1 MKITNE
7 HILKL
12 GGENMI
18 FDELDTFNAVQT
30 KIKVIGVGGA
40 GKNAIDHMIGN
51 HVHGVQFYAVNTD
64 AQDLKISRAENKIL
78 IGKTRTHGQGAG
90 AHPEVGREAALESE
104 DDLHE
109 MIGDAEMVFITC
121 GMGGGTGTGAAPV
134 IARIAKEHNCLTIGV
149 CTKPFNFEGP
159 VRMSNAMAGLEEM
172 RQYVDTLIEIPN
184 EKLLQ
189 MVDVHTTV
197 IEAFRLADSILRKGV
212 QGIAEIIALPG
223 LINIDFADV
232 RSVMRN
238 KGTALLG
245 IGAARGENRAIEAAR
260 QAIHSPLLEITLD
273 GATDAVVCFSSDQN
287 LSLVEVSNAIA
298 EIRNFAGTDLNIF
311 YGSTINND
319 LGDELVITLVATGY
333 HMKKEEGGFASVRQ
347 EFADVSNNENMSDV
361 HISLD
366 SDEPIDTSS
375 EQEARRDELF
385 ANPLSEKER
394 KKKEKE
400 EAKRR
405 AQEEK
410 ERRKNPTP
418 PPAQTKTKLPDWL
431 RKK

>member
-1 MKITNE
+1 
-7 HILKL
+7 
-12 GGENMI
+12 MI
-18 FDELDTFNAVQT
+18 FDELDTFDAVQT

-51 HVHGVQFYAVNTD
+51 QVHGVQFYAVNTD
-64 AQDLKISRAENKIL
+64 AQDLKMSRAENKIL

-149 CTKPFNFEGP
+149 CTKPFVFEGP

-189 MVDVHTTV
+189 MVDIHTPV

-223 LINIDFADV
+223 LINIDFADI

-245 IGAARGENRAIEAAR
+245 IGAAKGENRAIEAAR

-287 LSLVEVSNAIA
+287 LSLVEVDSAIA

-319 LGDELVITLVATGY
+319 LKDELVITLVATGY
-333 HMKKEEGGFASVRQ
+333 HMKKEEMGFSSIRQ
-347 EFADVSNNENMSDV
+347 EFADVSNSDTMSDV
-361 HISLD
+361 HISVD
-366 SDEPIDTSS
+366 SDEPIDTSD
-375 EQEARRDELF
+375 EQEARREELF
-385 ANPLSEKER
+385 ANPISNKDR
-394 KKKEKE
+394 KRKEKE

-405 AQEEK
+405 ALEEK
-410 ERRKNPTP
+410 ERKKNPVVQP
-418 PPAQTKTKLPDWL
+418 QPQRSKLPDWL
-431 RKK
+431 KKK

>member
-1 MKITNE
+1 
-7 HILKL
+7 
-12 GGENMI
+12 
-18 FDELDTFNAVQT
+18 
-30 KIKVIGVGGA
+30 
-40 GKNAIDHMIGN
+40 MIGN
-51 HVHGVQFYAVNTD
+51 QVHGVQFYAVNTD
-64 AQDLKISRAENKIL
+64 AQDLKMSRAENKIL

-90 AHPEVGREAALESE
+90 AHPEVGREDALESE

-109 MIGDAEMVFITC
+109 MIGYAEMVFITC

-149 CTKPFNFEGP
+149 CTKPFVFEGP

-189 MVDVHTTV
+189 MVDIHTPV
-197 IEAFRLADSILRKGV
+197 VEAVRFADSILRKGF
-212 QGIAEIIALPG
+212 QGIAEINALPG
-223 LINIDFADV
+223 LINIDFADI

-287 LSLVEVSNAIA
+287 LSLVEVDSAIA

-319 LGDELVITLVATGY
+319 LKDELVITLVATGY

-347 EFADVSNNENMSDV
+347 EFADVSNSENMNYI
-361 HISLD
+361 HISVD
-366 SDEPIDTSS
+366 SDEPIDTSL
-375 EQEARRDELF
+375 EQEARREELF

-394 KKKEKE
+394 RKKEKE

-405 AQEEK
+405 EKEEK
-410 ERRKNPTP
+410 ERRKNPQIQPTP
-418 PPAQTKTKLPDWL
+418 QKSKLPDWL
-431 RKK
+431 KKK